1 MGISGTRS
9 CCLRKGLSPCKMH
22 GASQDSS
29 AVPSGPSSCSVEAG
43 TSGFLS
49 SADMDLGD
57 SLEFPQWNQA
67 LSRVETC
74 KSALRSSWKT
84 RVRLP
89 VRLTLGLVAFCRGAT
104 GLSHLPSC
112 FELKLGVA
120 VESVQGSQ
128 VYLEYIGTFESFQM
142 VARALDFLPS
152 VQL

>member
-128 VYLEYIGTFESFQM
+128 VYLESLGHWGHLKWWHDSWSPR
-142 VARALDFLPS
+142 VS
-152 VQL
+152 S